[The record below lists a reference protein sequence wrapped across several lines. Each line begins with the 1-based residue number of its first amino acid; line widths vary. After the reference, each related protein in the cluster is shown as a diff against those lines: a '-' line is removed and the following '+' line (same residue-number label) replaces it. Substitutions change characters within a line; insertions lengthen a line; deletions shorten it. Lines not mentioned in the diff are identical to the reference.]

1 MVFNKIY
8 YFALLFV
15 AYVHLAAALSGE
27 LNNSGD
33 KDCLIGIEIRRN
45 EHLSRVDFDRLN
57 QTINKCQS
65 KIFDFNYRR
74 ISQNEAGGEKLAYL
88 TDYLFPL
95 LASDFTPGK
104 VLIDIIGAMGISVDF
119 RMTYF
124 QSASEITVQFKV
136 TNFRLL
142 NSDGSKADD
151 CSSLLSEGTPFKSEQ
166 PFELTLHNGIKYYA
180 NTCQQIFNR
189 ANISE
194 LYLGEVILS
203 MLKHNRL
210 IFAPTNQ
217 TVDCSVA
224 SLILAGYRIR
234 FDSHLFP
241 LATFSQTIQ
250 MFVYGVVD
258 FFEASS
264 LENSMVRII
273 GLVISRTKRFFH
285 NNPTWLDKAN
295 QRATNETL
303 LVNVNGPMYD
313 NSVDSSEAHFDYI
326 SEIESKRENPFEDS
340 SFCLFYRIEQNSLN
354 VKFFGIMIEKVAQNN
369 CTCLL
374 YWIIS
379 RLWPLADFSAYY
391 YSDLGQCERDQD
403 ALAKQCDFDK
413 MAQRCSIES
422 VGPLNYR
429 TVYDTILDLEYFK
442 YLADVWL
449 VPLTSLL
456 GIIANYL
463 VIRTFRKIKRS
474 PEYRRNKLTDKARYM
489 WEYTYY
495 NSWFILFH
503 ATILACSPLTTCIE
517 VYGIYCSPFITTDL
531 FRPFYL
537 FVESFLGNTFRLA
550 ANMSSTL
557 FVLFRFSLNAD
568 RFKWFRELKPKKSL
582 AGIIILSLVISL
594 VTLFGN
600 EKFSVRQLSEDSY
613 HYLLET
619 EAPVLLSSL
628 PIKIAYF
635 VNKLAGTTLFTLL
648 NMSIDL
654 RLLFILRTQN
664 AQRPK
669 EEAENRIT
677 KMVII
682 NGLFS
687 FLFRLPEMISVC
699 LLLAFY
705 FDQIYFPSCLI
716 KDQRHHSVCPMLFS
730 VSRFLLTISYLE
742 NLILLYLFNTN
753 FRKNFSSS

>member
-1 MVFNKIY
+1 MAVIRIF
-8 YFALLFV
+8 YFALLHV
-15 AYVHLAAALSGE
+15 ACVHLTAAQSAE
-27 LNNSGD
+27 LNNTAD
-33 KDCLIGIEIRRN
+33 PDCSIGIEIRRN
-45 EHLSRVDFDRLN
+45 KHLSRSDLDALN
-57 QTINKCQS
+57 QTVYKCQS
-65 KIFDFNYRR
+65 KIFDFHYRR
-74 ISQNEAGGEKLAYL
+74 ISRNEPDGERFRELNEYV
-88 TDYLFPL
+88 FPL
-95 LASDFTPGK
+95 LPSNYTLDK
-104 VLIDIIGAMGISVDF
+104 VAIEVIGAIGISVDF
-119 RMTYF
+119 RLLNF
-124 QSASEITVQFKV
+124 QSASDIEVEFKL
-136 TNFRLL
+136 TSFRLL
-142 NSDGSKADD
+142 STNGSKDDD
-151 CSSLLSEGTPFKSEQ
+151 CSTFLSETGPFKSEQ
-166 PFELTLHNGIKYYA
+166 PIALILKYGIKYYA

-189 ANISE
+189 AFISQ
-194 LYLGEVILS
+194 LYLSNIIDSV
-203 MLKHNRL
+203 LKRNRL
-210 IFAPTNQ
+210 AFAVTNQ
-217 TVDCSVA
+217 SLSCSIDM
-224 SLILAGYRIR
+224 LFFEGYGIKA
-234 FDSHLFP
+234 DSRLLP
-241 LATFSQTIQ
+241 LATFAQTNEIV
-250 MFVYGVVD
+250 FCCVVD
-258 FFEASS
+258 LFEASS
-264 LENSMVRII
+264 LEQTMVKII
-273 GLVISRTKRFFH
+273 TLAISRTKRFFH
-285 NNPTWLDKAN
+285 NNPYWLDKVNLRKAK
-295 QRATNETL
+295 ES
-303 LVNVNGPMYD
+303 LVVKINGLINDKKMY
-313 NSVDSSEAHFDYI
+313 SSEAYISFI
-326 SEIESKRENPFEDS
+326 SEIETKGENIFHDS
-340 SFCLFYRIEQNSLN
+340 SFCIFYRIEQNSLN
-354 VKFFGIMIEKVAQNN
+354 VKFFGMLAEKIAQNN

-374 YWIIS
+374 FWLFS
-379 RLWPLADFSAYY
+379 RHWAQADFSAYY
-391 YSDLGQCERDQD
+391 YADLGLCERDQNE
-403 ALAKQCDFDK
+403 LAKQCDFDK
-413 MAQRCSIES
+413 MAQRCSIEPIK
-422 VGPLNYR
+422 PLNYR

-456 GIIANYL
+456 GIMANYL
-463 VIRTFRKIKRS
+463 VIKTFRKIKRS
-474 PEYRRNKLTDKARYM
+474 PEYRKNKLTDKSRLM
-489 WEYTYY
+489 WDYAYF

-557 FVLFRFSLNAD
+557 FVLFRYSMNAD
-568 RFKWFRELKPKKSL
+568 QLKLFRDLKPSVCL
-582 AGIIILSLVISL
+582 VRLILLSCLISII
-594 VTLFGN
+594 TLFGN

-705 FDQIYFPSCLI
+705 FDQLYFPSCLI

-742 NLILLYLFNTN
+742 NLILLYLFNPS
-753 FRKNFSSS
+753 FRKNFSLN